1 VIVVVE
7 FFKCPL
13 CGLRRIVN
21 GWHPALLNDVIMV
34 QEVEGAG
41 RGRGFRTVS
50 EEDAT
55 ESRTTGLDLPAMAER
70 CLKIVEICLKSSQVS
85 ASDLV
90 DDVPWQLQ
98 DEVVREKAEDY
109 GYRESTT

>member
-1 VIVVVE
+1 VLGWDPVSLSDTIV
-7 FFKCPL
+7 
-13 CGLRRIVN
+13 
-21 GWHPALLNDVIMV
+21 V

-55 ESRTTGLDLPAMAER
+55 ESATTELDLLAMARRSLE
-70 CLKIVEICLKSSQVS
+70 IVEICLKSSQVF

-90 DDVPWQLQ
+90 DNVPWQLQ
-98 DEVVREKAEDY
+98 EEVVREKAEDY
-109 GYRESTT
+109 GYRESTS